1 MHDFLLKRTVHERI
15 FKRLDKIITSLL
27 KDESASSRLIER
39 RMKEF
44 TERWIALQE
53 AHDFYIISCFSNAQD
68 IEEQDRYIEMLS
80 TKFYTTESECE
91 KHLIEVEAN
100 RRNQTADDE
109 ANRRN
114 KTAENA
120 FKIERFKFP
129 TFDGHVRK
137 YAKFKYEFQKF
148 VNPLC
153 TPNQLPF
160 ALKTYL
166 CDSVRRDVENCD
178 HNIDL
183 MWRRLDDKYGKR
195 QKLVDCI
202 ISDIKRL
209 PECNNTQEQLLEM
222 INTVEAANNDLN
234 CIDANE
240 ELNNST
246 IISMI
251 EQRMNRPMHDEW
263 VKLIIHKP
271 HSERFEAL
279 LSFLENWKTHIEYK
293 IADVRLPAQ
302 EAPVR
307 KNPVRTCLIHRNCEH
322 PVWRCRTFQSLS
334 VPERL
339 NIVRSSHACILC
351 LETGHNE
358 LDCKKVAKCSRNDCN
373 QKHNILL
380 HGGDL

>member
-80 TKFYTTESECE
+80 TEFYTTESECE

-160 ALKTYL
+160 ALKTYF

-183 MWRRLDDKYGKR
+183 MWR
-195 QKLVDCI
+195 
-202 ISDIKRL
+202 
-209 PECNNTQEQLLEM
+209 
-222 INTVEAANNDLN
+222 
-234 CIDANE
+234 
-240 ELNNST
+240 
-246 IISMI
+246 
-251 EQRMNRPMHDEW
+251 
-263 VKLIIHKP
+263 
-271 HSERFEAL
+271 
-279 LSFLENWKTHIEYK
+279 
-293 IADVRLPAQ
+293 
-302 EAPVR
+302 
-307 KNPVRTCLIHRNCEH
+307 
-322 PVWRCRTFQSLS
+322 
-334 VPERL
+334 
-339 NIVRSSHACILC
+339 
-351 LETGHNE
+351 
-358 LDCKKVAKCSRNDCN
+358 
-373 QKHNILL
+373 
-380 HGGDL
+380 